1 MSDNFIA
8 NYLPDDFT
16 IILSKDDF
24 VHRVTGFADGTFI
37 SMGRI
42 TPSSTPYQGA
52 GDNSFA
58 RVKRSKT
65 AMNVTI
71 TLHQGSPSNTLF
83 QQLQLADAG
92 AKDNSFVFNCT
103 MKDLSGQT
111 VASSNSAVIVAPA
124 NASFGTEFGTRDWGI
139 YLFGS
144 DIFIGGNTPLA
155 PSEVAAMEALGG
167 TVDARWRLNP

>member
-1 MSDNFIA
+1 MADNFIA

-16 IILSKDDF
+16 IILSKGDF

-37 SMGRI
+37 SMDRI

-83 QQLQLADAG
+83 QQLQLADAA
-92 AKDNSFVFNCT
+92 AKDNSYVFNCT

-111 VASSNSAVIVAPA
+111 VASSNSAVIVAPPTTT
-124 NASFGTEFGTRDWGI
+124 FGTEFGTRDWAI

-167 TVDARWRLNP
+167 TVDERWRLNP

>member
-16 IILSKDDF
+16 IILSKGDF

-37 SMGRI
+37 SMDRI

-83 QQLQLADAG
+83 QQLQLADARVS
-92 AKDNSFVFNCT
+92 DNTYVFNCT
-103 MKDLSGQT
+103 MKDMSGQT
-111 VASSNSAVIVAPA
+111 VASSNSAVIVAPPTTT
-124 NASFGTEFGTRDWGI
+124 FGTEFGTRDWAI

-167 TVDARWRLNP
+167 TVDERWRLNP

>member
-16 IILSKDDF
+16 IILSKGDF
-24 VHRVTGFADGTFI
+24 VHRVTGFADGTFV
-37 SMGRI
+37 SMDRI

-71 TLHQGSPSNTLF
+71 TLHQGSSSNTLF
-83 QQLQLADAG
+83 QQLQIADANV
-92 AKDNSFVFNCT
+92 KDNTYVFNCT

-111 VASSNSAVIVAPA
+111 VASSTSAVIVAPP
-124 NASFGTEFGTRDWGI
+124 NTSFGTEFGTREWAI

-144 DIFIGGNTPLA
+144 DIFVGGNTPLA

-167 TVDARWRLNP
+167 TVDARWRTNP